1 MSKFDDFNVWNN
13 TAFSVAQDILSTYHS
28 SKLFESI
35 NTIRDSIASFQ
46 LPYLEEIKQ
55 ASIAHN
61 LMKEIMPAI
70 RMTSAFHDY
79 IQNMQGFQA
88 MIPDSLIEAIQV
100 RESIASAL
108 GNIDL
113 SFVNQFSEIISGFSI
128 NDNLPWIET
137 IRSFE
142 DIDLSDDPDAEA
154 EVAQEIKTLI
164 ANPSEILNSTSGW
177 TVVKKY
183 ALKILVGILLLLLTP
198 AIDETKAT
206 VLEALGINQMWEDS
220 GYYEFIHG
228 IFGVE
233 DSIAMSEEEAKAT
246 VDKSQTGNISKQNR
260 EDLLG
265 KIKEIRTYIASA
277 PQDEN
282 TGNLLRYLSEIEK
295 DVNGHKYGLVFEE
308 HREDIDVVLDTYTP
322 VLTEQEELFI
332 DNGGQMNFLVE
343 GDNLASLKLLEK
355 THKGKIDVIY
365 IDPPYNTKNKDFI
378 YDDIFIDNVDGFRH
392 SKWVSFIQPRLK
404 LAKSLLTQGGVIFI
418 SIDDNE
424 QAALKMLCDN
434 IFGEHNF
441 VSQLVWEKKKK
452 GSFLSD
458 SITNIKEYILVYT
471 NNKLAFKGL
480 IGEVNDNT
488 ETYPCINAVNKREV
502 RKIPKGIKSNYKEK
516 NHFLPAGTIIS
527 DTTMNIIFLTD
538 LIIKDN
544 VLAEDV
550 EIEGNWRYSQDAM
563 WEYGLKG
570 EIYITR
576 DLYLRRIVSQARHK
590 MMKDLLPR
598 VGNDTELTYNS
609 LIDINDLF
617 ASGWGSNEDADEE
630 LRLILGKQKL
640 FDYPKPTRL
649 LTKLLLATRK
659 PNAVCLD
666 FFAGSGT
673 FGHAVMSSNLLDNGI
688 RKFILCT
695 NNENNICRDV
705 TYERIKRVIDKE
717 NYEASLKYFKVE
729 YVPIDEQLYYE
740 YADELLCHVKELV
753 ELENGINFTENAE
766 IGIVLTDE
774 EIFDFFDNIDEYS
787 NCKKLYIGHDLLLD
801 EEQEAIVSKNGIQV
815 IIIPDYYYRDLQDS

>member
-1 MSKFDDFNVWNN
+1 
-13 TAFSVAQDILSTYHS
+13 
-28 SKLFESI
+28 
-35 NTIRDSIASFQ
+35 
-46 LPYLEEIKQ
+46 
-55 ASIAHN
+55 
-61 LMKEIMPAI
+61 
-70 RMTSAFHDY
+70 
-79 IQNMQGFQA
+79 
-88 MIPDSLIEAIQV
+88 
-100 RESIASAL
+100 
-108 GNIDL
+108 
-113 SFVNQFSEIISGFSI
+113 
-128 NDNLPWIET
+128 
-137 IRSFE
+137 
-142 DIDLSDDPDAEA
+142 
-154 EVAQEIKTLI
+154 
-164 ANPSEILNSTSGW
+164 
-177 TVVKKY
+177 
-183 ALKILVGILLLLLTP
+183 
-198 AIDETKAT
+198 
-206 VLEALGINQMWEDS
+206 
-220 GYYEFIHG
+220 
-228 IFGVE
+228 
-233 DSIAMSEEEAKAT
+233 MSEEEAKAT

>member
-1 MSKFDDFNVWNN
+1 MTSNSPFWNEDLMKTMKAISN
-13 TAFSVAQDILSTYHS
+13 ATKLMGESVATFYSYIDENREIIANIMDSVQKTGKVLASVVEHIYSPANIDTIKGMSSAFLSAQKFLEDYSFLVGDLKTVSLGSLAETLSTLAIETTDYS
-28 SKLFESI
+28 DIIKNFDIDEARELI
-35 NTIRDSIASFQ
+35 NSGAITQ
-46 LPYLEEIKQ
+46 EEIK
-55 ASIAHN
+55 AEIDEITANPKEKLSLFEKLDDFKKTKMYIA
-61 LMKEIMPAI
+61 LLAI
-70 RMTSAFHDY
+70 WFVVKLLAAPIIDEVKDNFYEVTG
-79 IQNMQGFQA
+79 IQQFYEDAGVMDF
-88 MIPDSLIEAIQV
+88 I
-100 RESIASAL
+100 ESIF
-108 GNIDL
+108 DL
-113 SFVNQFSEIISGFSI
+113 N
-128 NDNLPWIET
+128 
-137 IRSFE
+137 
-142 DIDLSDDPDAEA
+142 
-154 EVAQEIKTLI
+154 
-164 ANPSEILNSTSGW
+164 TS
-177 TVVKKY
+177 Y
-183 ALKILVGILLLLLTP
+183 AV
-198 AIDETKAT
+198 
-206 VLEALGINQMWEDS
+206 
-220 GYYEFIHG
+220 
-228 IFGVE
+228 
-233 DSIAMSEEEAKAT
+233 SEEEAKAT

-295 DVNGHKYGLVFEE
+295 DVNGQKYGLVFEE
-308 HREDIDVVLDTYTP
+308 HREDIDVVLDTHTP

-332 DNGGQMNFLVE
+332 ENGGQMNFLVE

-695 NNENNICRDV
+695 NNENNICRDI

-717 NYEASLKYFKVE
+717 NFKASLKYFKVE
-729 YVPIDEQLYYE
+729 YVPIDEQMYYE

-774 EIFDFFDNIDEYS
+774 ELFNFFENIDEFS
-787 NCKKLYIGHDLLLD
+787 KCKKLYIGHDLLLD

-815 IIIPDYYYRDLQDS
+815 IIIPDYYYRDLQEG

>member
-13 TAFSVAQDILSTYHS
+13 TAFSVTQDILSTYHN

-35 NTIRDSIASFQ
+35 NAIRDSIASFQ

-70 RMTSAFHDY
+70 KMTSAFHDY

-128 NDNLPWIET
+128 NDNMPWIET

-233 DSIAMSEEEAKAT
+233 ESIAVSEEEAKAT

-295 DVNGHKYGLVFEE
+295 DVNGQKYGLVFEE
-308 HREDIDVVLDTYTP
+308 HREDIDVVLDTHTP

-332 DNGGQMNFLVE
+332 DNGGQMNFLIE
-343 GDNLASLKLLEK
+343 GDNLASLRLLEK
-355 THKGKIDVIY
+355 THKGKIDLIY
-365 IDPPYNTKNKDFI
+365 IDPPYNTLSEGFI
-378 YDDIFIDNVDGFRH
+378 YSDSQVDKNDTFQH
-392 SKWVSFIQPRLK
+392 SKWSSLIYSRLK
-404 LAKSLLTQGGVIFI
+404 TAKKLLSEKGVIFM

-424 QAALKMLCDN
+424 LYSLKFVCDSV
-434 IFGEHNF
+434 FGADNYISTIAVIVKPEGRRYGAFAKTH
-441 VSQLVWEKKKK
+441 
-452 GSFLSD
+452 
-458 SITNIKEYILVYT
+458 EYILVYA
-471 NNKLAFKGL
+471 NNIEKIELNEIEVEGSSYKYFDDIGGFNLKGL
-480 IGEVNDNT
+480 RNRNVQAFNSLNRPNLRYPFYVDTKNPNEDGFFVVST
-488 ETYPCINAVNKREV
+488 EP
-502 RKIPKGIKSNYKEK
+502 
-516 NHFLPAGTIIS
+516 
-527 DTTMNIIFLTD
+527 
-538 LIIKDN
+538 
-544 VLAEDV
+544 
-550 EIEGNWRYSQDAM
+550 IEGYEEIWASTVDGLESVWRWGKDTATKKISELVAYKGKD
-563 WEYGLKG
+563 G
-570 EIYITR
+570 EI
-576 DLYLRRIVSQARHK
+576 RIAQKERKLTQTAKTIWEGKEFISQKGTKEIQA
-590 MMKDLLPR
+590 
-598 VGNDTELTYNS
+598 
-609 LIDINDLF
+609 
-617 ASGWGSNEDADEE
+617 
-630 LRLILGKQKL
+630 ILGKGK
-640 FDYPKPTRL
+640 FDFPKPLELISRIIEIGTNEE
-649 LTKLLLATRK
+649 TI
-659 PNAVCLD
+659 VLD

-673 FGHAVMSSNLLDNGI
+673 TGHAVMKLNAEDGGS

-705 TYERIKRVIDKE
+705 TYERIKRVIDKD
-717 NYEASLKYFKVE
+717 NYEASLKYYKVE
-729 YVPIDEQLYYE
+729 YVPIDEQMYYE
-740 YADELLCHVKELV
+740 YADELLCHIRELV
-753 ELENGINFTENAE
+753 ELENGVNFTENAE

-774 EIFDFFDNIDEYS
+774 ELFDFFENIDEYS
-787 NCKKLYIGHDLLLD
+787 KCKKLYIGHDLLLD
-801 EEQEAIVSKNGIQV
+801 EEQEAIVAKNGIQV

>member
-13 TAFSVAQDILSTYHS
+13 TAFSVAQDILSTYHN

-35 NTIRDSIASFQ
+35 NAIRDSIASFQ

-70 RMTSAFHDY
+70 KMTSAFHDY

-88 MIPDSLIEAIQV
+88 MISDSLIEAIQV
-100 RESIASAL
+100 RESIVSAL

-137 IRSFE
+137 IRSFK

-183 ALKILVGILLLLLTP
+183 ALKILVTILLLLLTP

-206 VLEALGINQMWEDS
+206 ILEALGINQMWEDS

-228 IFGVE
+228 IFGIE
-233 DSIAMSEEEAKAT
+233 DSIAVSEEEAKST

-282 TGNLLRYLSEIEK
+282 TGNLLKYLSEIEK
-295 DVNGHKYGLVFEE
+295 DINGQKYGLVFEE

-332 DNGGQMNFLVE
+332 DNGGQMNFLIE
-343 GDNLASLKLLEK
+343 GDNLASLCLLEK
-355 THKGKIDVIY
+355 THKNSVDLIF
-365 IDPPYNTKNKDFI
+365 IDPPYNTRNNDFG
-378 YDDIFIDNVDGFRH
+378 YDDTRVDFNDGFRH
-392 SKWVSFIQPRLK
+392 SKWISFMKERLLSARK
-404 LAKSLLTQGGVIFI
+404 LLKEDGVIFI
-418 SIDDNE
+418 AIDDNE
-424 QAALKMLCDN
+424 QASLKILCDSVFGESN
-434 IFGEHNF
+434 FLANIVWQHSIQPKGYAGTFSVHHNYILCYQKSPLYVLNSLPRTDEDNKAYSNPDNDPRGKWRSGDVRNALYRPNLIYDIVSPSGNIIKPCENGWRWSKETVEQKIKTGEIIFNEDETRIIRKIYLDTLSGRTPETIWFGKDVGTTRSAMSEIKDIFG
-441 VSQLVWEKKKK
+441 S
-452 GSFLSD
+452 S
-458 SITNIKEYILVYT
+458 
-471 NNKLAFKGL
+471 AF
-480 IGEVNDNT
+480 
-488 ETYPCINAVNKREV
+488 
-502 RKIPKGIKSNYKEK
+502 
-516 NHFLPAGTIIS
+516 GT
-527 DTTMNIIFLTD
+527 
-538 LIIKDN
+538 
-544 VLAEDV
+544 
-550 EIEGNWRYSQDAM
+550 
-563 WEYGLKG
+563 
-570 EIYITR
+570 
-576 DLYLRRIVSQARHK
+576 
-590 MMKDLLPR
+590 
-598 VGNDTELTYNS
+598 
-609 LIDINDLF
+609 
-617 ASGWGSNEDADEE
+617 
-630 LRLILGKQKL
+630 
-640 FDYPKPTRL
+640 PKPTGLIERALRL
-649 LTKLLLATRK
+649 TQNT
-659 PNAVCLD
+659 NSVVLD

-673 FGHAVMSSNLLDNGI
+673 TGHAVMKLNAEDGGN

-729 YVPIDEQLYYE
+729 YVPIDEQMYYE

-774 EIFDFFDNIDEYS
+774 ELFNFFENIDEFS
-787 NCKKLYIGHDLLLD
+787 KCKKLYIGHDLLLD

-815 IIIPDYYYRDLQDS
+815 IIIPDYYYRDLQEG

>member
-70 RMTSAFHDY
+70 KMTSAFHDY

-233 DSIAMSEEEAKAT
+233 DSIAVSEEEAKAT

-260 EDLLG
+260 EDLLK

-282 TGNLLRYLSEIEK
+282 TGNLLKYLSEIEK
-295 DVNGHKYGLVFEE
+295 DVNGQKYGLVFEE
-308 HREDIDVVLDTYTP
+308 HREDIDVVLDTHTP

-332 DNGGQMNFLVE
+332 DNGGQMNFLIE
-343 GDNLASLKLLEK
+343 GDNLASLRLLEK
-355 THKGKIDVIY
+355 THKGKIDLIY
-365 IDPPYNTKNKDFI
+365 IDPPYNTLSEGFI
-378 YDDIFIDNVDGFRH
+378 YSDSQVDKNDTFQH
-392 SKWVSFIQPRLK
+392 SKWSSLIYSRLK
-404 LAKSLLTQGGVIFI
+404 TAKKLLSEKGVIFM

-424 QAALKMLCDN
+424 LYSLKFVCDSV
-434 IFGEHNF
+434 FGADNYISTIAVIVKPEGRRYGAFAKTH
-441 VSQLVWEKKKK
+441 
-452 GSFLSD
+452 
-458 SITNIKEYILVYT
+458 EYILVYA
-471 NNKLAFKGL
+471 NNIEKIELNEIEVEGSSYKYFDDIGGFNLKGL
-480 IGEVNDNT
+480 RNRNVQAFNSLNRPNLRYPFYVDTKNPNEDGFFVVST
-488 ETYPCINAVNKREV
+488 EP
-502 RKIPKGIKSNYKEK
+502 
-516 NHFLPAGTIIS
+516 
-527 DTTMNIIFLTD
+527 
-538 LIIKDN
+538 
-544 VLAEDV
+544 
-550 EIEGNWRYSQDAM
+550 IEGYEEIWASTVDGLESVWRWGKDTATKKISELVAYKGKD
-563 WEYGLKG
+563 G
-570 EIYITR
+570 EI
-576 DLYLRRIVSQARHK
+576 RIAQKERKLTQTAKTIWEGKEFISQKGTKEIQA
-590 MMKDLLPR
+590 
-598 VGNDTELTYNS
+598 
-609 LIDINDLF
+609 
-617 ASGWGSNEDADEE
+617 
-630 LRLILGKQKL
+630 ILGKGK
-640 FDYPKPTRL
+640 FDFPKPLELISRIIEIGTNEE
-649 LTKLLLATRK
+649 TI
-659 PNAVCLD
+659 VLD

-673 FGHAVMSSNLLDNGI
+673 TGHAVMKLNAEDGGN

-705 TYERIKRVIDKE
+705 TYERIKRVIDKD
-717 NYEASLKYFKVE
+717 NYEASLKYYKVE
-729 YVPIDEQLYYE
+729 YVPIDEQMYYE
-740 YADELLCHVKELV
+740 YADELLCHIRELV
-753 ELENGINFTENAE
+753 ELENGVNFTENAE

-774 EIFDFFDNIDEYS
+774 ELFDFFENIDEYS
-787 NCKKLYIGHDLLLD
+787 KCKKLYIGHDLLLD
-801 EEQEAIVSKNGIQV
+801 EEQEAIVAKNGIQV
-815 IIIPDYYYRDLQDS
+815 IIIPDYYYRDLQEG